1 MHRVNAPTEGERV
14 AEKKTELP
22 VVKKLLERIVQSPHY
37 LVALETRQAP
47 ELLAQMRV
55 LAMRGGTSIYLWEP
69 QGGLASLRESGL
81 YVPGSKR
88 MTDAL
93 RYVLQSMHFGIYLF
107 VDFDTQLKPVDALLL
122 RRISRLQGA
131 HERKLVFVGGRL
143 DLPEELDGMFERI
156 AAEDDT
162 RRPLRLR
169 DGRWVS

>member
-1 MHRVNAPTEGERV
+1 M

-22 VVKKLLERIVQSPHY
+22 VVKKLLDRIVQSPQY
-37 LVALETRQAP
+37 LIALETRQAA
-47 ELLAQMRV
+47 EVLAQMRV

-107 VDFDTQLKPVDALLL
+107 VDFDADLKPVDALLL
-122 RRISRLQGA
+122 RRIARLQGA
-131 HERKLVFVGGRL
+131 NERKLVFVGGHL
-143 DLPEELDGMFERI
+143 ELPEELDGMFERI
-156 AAEDDT
+156 TAEDDE